1 MGRRASGRWMIC
13 LWVLVCLAGA
23 ALTEPSAMAAK
34 APSKPSSKSSKKGN
48 DLTVIEYER
57 WLDTLKGTV
66 KNFGPDP
73 TRDVTV
79 MVRFVDKKNKVLG
92 LQRVSV
98 GDLGPGH
105 QSAWSIAILE
115 KNRPAVRYDF
125 EVHAMKP

>member
-1 MGRRASGRWMIC
+1 MATHTSGRRMIC
-13 LWVLVCLAGA
+13 LWVLLSLAGA
-23 ALTEPSAMAAK
+23 FLAANPATAAK
-34 APSKPSSKSSKKGN
+34 APSQPSPKSTKKGN
-48 DLTVIEYER
+48 DLTVIDYER

-66 KNFGPDP
+66 KNFGPGP

-92 LQRVSV
+92 LQSVSV

-105 QSAWSIAILE
+105 QSSWSIAILE

-125 EVHAMKP
+125 EVHSIKP

>member
-1 MGRRASGRWMIC
+1 MGTRASGRWMIC
-13 LWVLVCLAGA
+13 LWVMVCLAGA
-23 ALTEPSAMAAK
+23 SLAATSALAAK
-34 APSKPSSKSSKKGN
+34 APSKPSTKSTKKGN
-48 DLTVIEYER
+48 DLTVIDYER

-66 KNFGPDP
+66 KNFGPDS

-92 LQRVSV
+92 LQSVSV

-105 QSAWSIAILE
+105 QSSWSIAILE

>member
-1 MGRRASGRWMIC
+1 MGTRTSGRWMIC
-13 LWVLVCLAGA
+13 LWVLLCLAGA
-23 ALTEPSAMAAK
+23 ALAETSAMAAK
-34 APSKPSSKSSKKGN
+34 APSKPSTKSSKKGS

-66 KNFGPDP
+66 KNFGPGP
-73 TRDVTV
+73 ARDVTV

-92 LQRVSV
+92 MQNVSV

-105 QSAWSIAILE
+105 QSDWSIAIVE

-125 EVHAMKP
+125 EVHAIKQ